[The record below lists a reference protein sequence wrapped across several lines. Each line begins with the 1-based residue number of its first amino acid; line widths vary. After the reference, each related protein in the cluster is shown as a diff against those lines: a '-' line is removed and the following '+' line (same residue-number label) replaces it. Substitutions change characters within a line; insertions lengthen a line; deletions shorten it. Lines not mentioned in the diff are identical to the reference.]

1 MKTIAF
7 VGANDKTDLI
17 LYIARTIAL
26 LGKNVLVIDATI
38 NEKARYIVPTITPS
52 REYITRFED
61 FDVAVGFEDYKEL
74 YKYMGISSMPYDMVL
89 IDVDSIE
96 SLEGFEIDKADKRYF
111 VTTFDLYSLRR
122 GIEIL
127 SELKEPMVLGKILF
141 AYDILKEDDEYLNY
155 LAMDYKIEWDEYKVY
170 FPTLPEDTAAMI
182 ENQRISRVKI
192 RKLSNDYKESLMYV
206 ITEILGNE
214 VSNSDIK
221 KAFKFLEREI

>member
-17 LYIARTIAL
+17 LYIARIMAV

-38 NEKARYIVPTITPS
+38 NEKARYVVPTITPS
-52 REYITRFED
+52 KEYITRFED
-61 FDVAVGFEDYKEL
+61 YDVAVGFEDYAEL
-74 YKYMGISSMPYDMVL
+74 YKYMGTSSMPYDMVL

-96 SLEGFEIDKADKRYF
+96 SLEGFKIDKTDKKYF

-127 SELKEPMVLGKILF
+127 SELKETMVLGKILF
-141 AYDILKEDDEYLNY
+141 AYDILPEDEEYLNY
-155 LAMDYKIEWDEYKVY
+155 LALEYKIEWNEYKVY

-182 ENQRISRVKI
+182 ENQRISRIKI
-192 RKLSNDYKESLMYV
+192 RKLSNQYKESLMYV
-206 ITEILGNE
+206 VTEIFENE
-214 VSNSDIK
+214 VSNADIK
-221 KAFKFLEREI
+221 KAFKFLEREM

>member
-17 LYIARTIAL
+17 LYIARIIAL

-52 REYITRFED
+52 KEYITRFED

-74 YKYMGISSMPYDMVL
+74 YKYIGTSAMPYDMVL

-96 SLEGFEIDKADKRYF
+96 SLEGFEIDKADKKYF

-122 GIEIL
+122 GVEIL
-127 SELKEPMVLGKILF
+127 SELKETMVLGKILF

-170 FPTLPEDTAAMI
+170 FPTLPEDTAAMM

-192 RKLSNDYKESLMYV
+192 RKLSNQYKESLMYV
-206 ITEILGNE
+206 VTEILENK
-214 VSNSDIK
+214 VSNIDIK
-221 KAFKFLEREI
+221 KAFKFLEREM